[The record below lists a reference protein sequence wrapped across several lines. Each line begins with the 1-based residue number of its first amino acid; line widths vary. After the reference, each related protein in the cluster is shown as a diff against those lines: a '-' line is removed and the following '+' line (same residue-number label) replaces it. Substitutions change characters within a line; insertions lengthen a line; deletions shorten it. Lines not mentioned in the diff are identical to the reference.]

1 MRFSV
6 DQHDRLG
13 AARTARLAT
22 GRVVVRTPAFM
33 PVATSASLKGLW
45 PDDLSHLGY
54 RILLSNTYHL
64 YVRPGVERIRQA
76 GGLHRFMAWN
86 GAILTDSGGFQ
97 VFSLATLRKVRDE
110 GVAFRSH
117 LDGAPLFLTPA
128 DVVASQVAFG
138 SDILMPLDVCAAADA
153 TRTEA
158 ERAVRLTYRW
168 AVASREAWRAAQR
181 SPPAGAR
188 VGALFGIVQ
197 GHFYRDLRSRSADQ
211 LRSLDL
217 PGYAVGGLSVG
228 ESRSRFLEYLALSL
242 QLLPADR
249 PRYVMGVGS
258 PDYAIEAVAAGADM
272 FDCVY
277 PTRVARNARALTGR
291 GPLSLRTASAAASDE
306 PLDPGCGCRVCT
318 RFSRGYLRHLF
329 NQREIMAAVLTTFH
343 NLAFM
348 ARLLEDTRAAIRNG
362 TFATFRRRFLAAYLQ
377 EDAGEQPEQ

>member
-1 MRFSV
+1 MQFSV
-6 DQHDRLG
+6 DQYDRLS
-13 AARTARLAT
+13 AARNARIATAR
-22 GRVVVRTPAFM
+22 GVVRTPVFM

-45 PDDLSHLGY
+45 PEDSIDLGY

-64 YVRPGVERIRQA
+64 YVRPGIERVRQA
-76 GGLHRFMAWN
+76 GGLHRFMAWD

-97 VFSLATLRKVRDE
+97 VFSLATLRKVQDE
-110 GVAFRSH
+110 GVGFRSH
-117 LDGAPLFLTPA
+117 LDGAPLFFTPA
-128 DVVASQVAFG
+128 DVVTSQVALG
-138 SDILMPLDVCAAADA
+138 SDILMPLDVCTAAAA
-153 TRTEA
+153 ARAEA
-158 ERAVRLTYRW
+158 ERAVQLTYRW
-168 AVASREAWRAAQR
+168 AVASKAAWRAAQR
-181 SPPAGAR
+181 SPADGAR

-197 GHFYRDLRSRSADQ
+197 GHFHRDLRSRAADQ
-211 LRSLDL
+211 LLSLDL

-228 ESRSRFLEYLALSL
+228 ESRSRFLDYLALSL

-277 PTRVARNARALTGR
+277 PTRVARNARALTSR

-306 PLDPGCGCRVCT
+306 PIDPACGCRVCT

-348 ARLLEDTRAAIRNG
+348 AQLLEDTRVAIGNG
-362 TFATFRRRFLAAYLQ
+362 TFATFRRHFLADYLG
-377 EDAGEQPEQ
+377 EDDYE